1 MDHGQLSMVAD
12 KFQWVFSEALLNAC
26 GTAAKFCRRRRTI
39 TPFRLGLALT
49 ATCARQRVET
59 LADFHRGF
67 NALFDTTITP
77 TVCLDV
83 IALVASCCGHYRGQI
98 EQRAAHEFAV
108 HVATLRRARE
118 TSTAPPAAA
127 RSARCVQAGAALQRS
142 TAAPE
147 AWHRSGTLSRSGTP
161 RGRTREEKRPN
172 RFTFLVMHRPP
183 ADAIFVSQPWPRYHW
198 MLVRSS

>member
-1 MDHGQLSMVAD
+1 MCGS
-12 KFQWVFSEALLNAC
+12 WFSSFFPFLVC
-26 GTAAKFCRRRRTI
+26 KHQKWIHRRRVLCVGRVKVMLLY
-39 TPFRLGLALT
+39 PPVERVSGAQVP
-49 ATCARQRVET
+49 ARV
-59 LADFHRGF
+59 LCVPYK
-67 NALFDTTITP
+67 P